1 MVASLVLPLLPAP
14 PVARACIPSM
24 KAPARLFQLS
34 DWYGEDWDPKK
45 PIDDDLWVSPWAK
58 AHFKLRQQEIEI
70 EQCEFLLQQA
80 IDTEDF
86 EEADGLKERVER
98 MRSQHPIIPREE
110 RLLEALQDDNYAL
123 AAIFQKDL
131 DEVKFNLGLPKFGI
145 GQAVKH
151 AYRDDLR
158 GVVID
163 VDLECTKGLKWVQ
176 HAGCL
181 ERGCSV
187 NKEPEFLDEDDVQDL
202 LKWAAQPF
210 YTVIVDLAG
219 MEDEEKAGQ
228 NVWRWRWPEELIAY
242 SVNRYDETP
251 SPVYLA
257 QDAIVVDTDDD
268 TTPAHPEMDRL
279 FGGHDATPHR
289 GRIYRPAPRLRLWQ
303 QQRAKEM
310 QEARRRNRGKSLGS
324 KNPYDRMM

>member
-1 MVASLVLPLLPAP
+1 M
-14 PVARACIPSM
+14 
-24 KAPARLFQLS
+24 FQLS
-34 DWYGEDWDPKK
+34 DWCGGDWDPK
-45 PIDDDLWVSPWAK
+45 SRSTTTC
-58 AHFKLRQQEIEI
+58 LRRGRRRISS
-70 EQCEFLLQQA
+70 FGSRRSRSSSASSLQQA

-176 HAGCL
+176 QAGCL

-268 TTPAHPEMDRL
+268 TTPSHPEMDRL

-289 GRIYRPAPRLRLWQ
+289 GRIYRPAPAFSCGSSSAPRRC
-303 QQRAKEM
+303 
-310 QEARRRNRGKSLGS
+310 RRRAAAIVASRSG
-324 KNPYDRMM
+324 RRTRTTE